1 MSGETGS
8 RTVHGIEAPAAGT
21 WEIDP
26 GHTSLAFVARYLMV
40 TKVRGH
46 FSEFSGAIRVAER
59 PEESSAEL
67 FIGASSIDTG
77 NEDRDKHLRSPDFLD
92 VERFPELRFKSTK
105 VELPGENRVVVTGD
119 LTIRDVTR
127 PQVLQVEFAGLSQD
141 PWGNARAGFSATT
154 EIDREEFG
162 ASWNLALET
171 GGWLVSKTV
180 QVELDVLATLKTEQS
195 SDEVTE

>member
-1 MSGETGS
+1 MSGDTSS
-8 RTVHGIEAPAAGT
+8 RIVHGIEAPAAGT

-46 FSEFSGAIRVAER
+46 FSEFSGAIRVSER

-92 VERFPELRFKSTK
+92 VERFPEIRFQSTK
-105 VELPGENRVVVTGD
+105 VELPGENRIVVTGD

-141 PWGNARAGFSATT
+141 PWGNARAGFAATT

-180 QVELDVLATLKTEQS
+180 QVELDVLATLKTEQN

>member
-1 MSGETGS
+1 MS
-8 RTVHGIEAPAAGT
+8 
-21 WEIDP
+21 
-26 GHTSLAFVARYLMV
+26 F
-40 TKVRGH
+40 
-46 FSEFSGAIRVAER
+46 
-59 PEESSAEL
+59 
-67 FIGASSIDTG
+67 
-77 NEDRDKHLRSPDFLD
+77 
-92 VERFPELRFKSTK
+92 
-105 VELPGENRVVVTGD
+105 PGENKVVVTGD

-127 PQVLQVEFAGLSQD
+127 PQVLQVEFTGLSQD

-180 QVELDVLATLKTEQS
+180 QVELDVLATLKTEQG

>member
-8 RTVHGIEAPAAGT
+8 RTVHGIEAPAAGV

-46 FSEFSGAIRVAER
+46 FSEFSGAVHVAER

-67 FIGASSIDTG
+67 LIEASSIDTG
-77 NEDRDKHLRSPDFLD
+77 NEDRDTHLRSPDFLD
-92 VERFPELRFKSTK
+92 VKRFPEIRFKSTN
-105 VELPGENRVVVTGD
+105 VELPGETQVVVTGD

-180 QVELDVLATLKTEQS
+180 QVELDVLATLKTDQTS
-195 SDEVTE
+195 